1 MGRDEVL
8 TILRAHYDELREK
21 FGVQSLR
28 LFGSVARGEGR
39 TGSDI
44 DVLVD
49 FGGPAGFNQYM
60 DLLFH
65 LEDLLGERVD
75 LVTFGVFEKN
85 SGPTSSARQSVSRDY
100 VLFLNDIE
108 DA

>member
-1 MGRDEVL
+1 MGSDEVL

-28 LFGSVARGEGR
+28 LFGSVVRGEGR
-39 TGSDI
+39 SGSDI

-60 DLLFH
+60 DLLFY

-75 LVTFGVFEKN
+75 LVTIRGLRKEL
-85 SGPTSSARQSVSRDY
+85 R
-100 VLFLNDIE
+100 LNIE
-108 DA
+108 REAVRVA